1 MILLKAGAGLI
12 AAVTALLL
20 VIGDHPVEFVVADLL
35 VVALLTVAVVLP
47 ARMALPVLA
56 VGFGAGLGV
65 FVAAFA
71 AAADDG
77 VVNWSLATA
86 VVGCLAGILL
96 SCRRLAGPAINGLSA
111 S

>member
-1 MILLKAGAGLI
+1 MT

-35 VVALLTVAVVLP
+35 VVGLLTLAAVLP
-47 ARMALPVLA
+47 ARAAMPALA

-65 FVAAFA
+65 FTVALT

-77 VVNWSLATA
+77 AVNWALATA
-86 VVGCLAGILL
+86 VAGCLAGIVL
-96 SCRRLAGPAINGLSA
+96 SCRRISVSGTTGR
-111 S
+111 